1 MGFSRQVYWSVL
13 PFPPPED
20 LPNHR
25 IEPVSL
31 AYPAF
36 WQVDSLPLC
45 HLENPELY
53 LSLHFLSPH
62 FPSQSL
68 LPVSTSCLSVLIS
81 PVLTCRLMS
90 WGWPGSADPSWS
102 QLFQSWPHRGTAVP
116 CSLLWFHKAVGL
128 GVLSAGFLS

>member
-1 MGFSRQVYWSVL
+1 MHAMLSRFSHVQLCATLWTVACQAPLAMGFSRQVYWSVL

-62 FPSQSL
+62 FPS
-68 LPVSTSCLSVLIS
+68 
-81 PVLTCRLMS
+81 
-90 WGWPGSADPSWS
+90 
-102 QLFQSWPHRGTAVP
+102 
-116 CSLLWFHKAVGL
+116 
-128 GVLSAGFLS
+128 